1 MCKKTRR
8 NKVEYGKGNS
18 SEIEAGMNS
27 SLLKPLNIG
36 GYTIPVPVVQGGM
49 GVGVSLSGLAGA
61 VAAWGGVGIISTAQI
76 GFRDKKFDADPIGCN
91 LRAIKE
97 EINKA
102 KEIAGKGKYEAG
114 RTDTLGENNNKVT
127 GLVGVNIMV
136 ATKKYEEYVKAAAEA
151 GADIIISGAGLPMT
165 LPDLVGRAKT
175 MIAPIVSS
183 LKSIQVIT
191 KYWLKKYD
199 RLPDMV
205 VIEGPLAGGHL
216 GFRTEQMENIEELHY
231 EGEIRRIIEYVNEC
245 GKIHG
250 KKIPAVVA
258 GGIYSREDGEKCFA
272 MGASGVQMATRFV
285 TTYECDAS
293 AAYKEAYIQAGKE
306 DIVIVKSPVGM
317 PGRAIANSFIKR
329 AEKGR
334 IPHKGCHSCIAGC
347 RPDQTPYCIT
357 EALINAVEGNVEQG
371 LVFCGANAYRAKKL
385 EHVADIM
392 KEFAP

>member
-1 MCKKTRR
+1 
-8 NKVEYGKGNS
+8 
-18 SEIEAGMNS
+18 MNN
-27 SLLKPLNIG
+27 SLLKPLKIG
-36 GYTIPVPVVQGGM
+36 NYIIPIPVVQGGM

-61 VAAWGGVGIISTAQI
+61 VAACGGIGIISTAQI
-76 GFRDKKFDADPIGCN
+76 GFRDKGFDADPIGCN

-97 EINKA
+97 EIGKA
-102 KEIAGKGKYEAG
+102 RAIAERQQYEVARIKAMG
-114 RTDTLGENNNKVT
+114 GNNNKPAGMKEMGENDNKPA
-127 GLVGVNIMV
+127 GLIGVNIMV
-136 ATKKYEEYVKAAAEA
+136 ATKKYEEYVKAAVEA
-151 GADIIISGAGLPMT
+151 GADMIISGAGLPMT
-165 LPDLVGRAKT
+165 LPGLVEKAKT

-183 LKSIQVIT
+183 LKSVHVIT

-216 GFRTEQMENIEELHY
+216 GFQAEQLENIEEMHY
-231 EGEIRRIIEYVNEC
+231 DEEIHKIIEYVNEC
-245 GKIHG
+245 GEEHG
-250 KKIPAVVA
+250 KKIPVAVA
-258 GGIYSREDGEKCFA
+258 GGIYSREDGEKYFA
-272 MGASGVQMATRFV
+272 MGASGVQIATRFV

-293 AAYKEAYIQAGKE
+293 DAYKEAYIRAKKE

-317 PGRAIANSFIKR
+317 PGRAVGNSFVKR
-329 AEKGR
+329 TMKER
-334 IPHKGCHSCIAGC
+334 IPHKGCHSCIVSC

-371 LVFCGANAYRAKKL
+371 LVFCGANAYRAEKL